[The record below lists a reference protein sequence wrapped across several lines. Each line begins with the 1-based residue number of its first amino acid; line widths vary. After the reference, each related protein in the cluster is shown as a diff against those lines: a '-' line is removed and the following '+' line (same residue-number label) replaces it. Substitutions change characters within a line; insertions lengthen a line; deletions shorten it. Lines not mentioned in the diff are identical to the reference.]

1 MPELFASWGK
11 ILAVIV
17 TTASFMAV
25 ASPCSTGYKF
35 VDKSV
40 HAGIHQELDS
50 RLRSME
56 VRQADIHDDVKLI
69 LDHILRSE

>member
-1 MPELFASWGK
+1 MPDWFISWGK
-11 ILAVIV
+11 LVAVAM
-17 TTASFMAV
+17 TTATFMAM

-35 VDKSV
+35 VEKAA
-40 HAGIHQELDS
+40 HAGVHQELDS

>member
-1 MPELFASWGK
+1 MA
-11 ILAVIV
+11 IAA

-35 VDKSV
+35 VEKSP
-40 HAGIHQELDS
+40 HAGVHQELDS

>member
-1 MPELFASWGK
+1 MSEWFASWGK
-11 ILAVIV
+11 ILAVMV
-17 TTASFMAV
+17 TTASLMAV
-25 ASPCSTGYKF
+25 ASPCNTGYRF

-40 HAGIHQELDS
+40 HAGVHQELDS